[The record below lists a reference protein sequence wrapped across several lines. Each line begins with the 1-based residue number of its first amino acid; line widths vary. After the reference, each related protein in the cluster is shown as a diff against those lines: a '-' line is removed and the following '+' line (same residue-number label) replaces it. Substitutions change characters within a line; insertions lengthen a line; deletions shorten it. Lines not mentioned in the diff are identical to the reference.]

1 MASQVGTGQ
10 HRTRAWVCGRSSG
23 VLGSL
28 RAVGGP
34 PGPVSSGIA
43 VSLLRVGP
51 QRARAPTDS
60 SKCPSLF
67 PPGSEVPGCAGWMR
81 QPSGGSSQKGCRKC
95 RRSPGVQ
102 APVRFYPDISSTPG
116 TAPQGTA
123 AQRRRRRK
131 RGSAGRKGPTASCL
145 GFPFGAPG
153 MQKAP
158 EARSAHE
165 QQGPD
170 RALEPN
176 DARLLLYTL
185 SLRSPET
192 LTLLGVGQTANGPP
206 RGKAAAWQHLSGS
219 HLFL

>member
-23 VLGSL
+23 ALGSL

-67 PPGSEVPGCAGWMR
+67 PPGSEVPGCAAFPAPLERPPKAQRPREGGEGSGALLAGKDR
-81 QPSGGSSQKGCRKC
+81 QPPASV
-95 RRSPGVQ
+95 SP
-102 APVRFYPDISSTPG
+102 S
-116 TAPQGTA
+116 
-123 AQRRRRRK
+123 
-131 RGSAGRKGPTASCL
+131 
-145 GFPFGAPG
+145 
-153 MQKAP
+153 
-158 EARSAHE
+158 
-165 QQGPD
+165 
-170 RALEPN
+170 EPLN